1 MEAMGY
7 WWIELGRSHP
17 KVRAMWWHV
26 ALVLLAQMLFVEG
39 GWAQERRTAL
49 VIGNSAYQKSPL
61 VNPVNDA
68 QGMAATLGSLGFTVT
83 KIENASKSQ
92 MSDAIRKFGDTIKFG
107 GVGLFYFAGHG
118 VQVNGE
124 NFLLPVDDDI
134 QEKNQVAIKG
144 IEAKLVLQAMSH
156 AKNRLNVVILDACRN
171 DPFVPGASPA
181 VVPTGNT

>member
-1 MEAMGY
+1 METMGY
-7 WWIELGRSHP
+7 WWAELRRSHP

-26 ALVLLAQMLFVEG
+26 ALVLCTQVLFVG
-39 GWAQERRTAL
+39 GSWAQGVAPERRTAL

-68 QGMAATLGSLGFTVT
+68 QAMAATLGSLGFTVT

-92 MSDAIRKFGDTIKFG
+92 MANAIRQFGDTIKLG

-124 NFLLPVDDDI
+124 NFLIPVDDDI
-134 QEKNQVAIKG
+134 QEKNQVGDQRDRSQI
-144 IEAKLVLQAMSH
+144 
-156 AKNRLNVVILDACRN
+156 
-171 DPFVPGASPA
+171 GAAGHEQCEKPLECGH
-181 VVPTGNT
+181 P